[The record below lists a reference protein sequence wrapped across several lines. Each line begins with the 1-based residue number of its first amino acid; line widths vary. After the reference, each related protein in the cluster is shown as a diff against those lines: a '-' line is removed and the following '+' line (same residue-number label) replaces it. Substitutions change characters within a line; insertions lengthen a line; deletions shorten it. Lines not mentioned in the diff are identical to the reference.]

1 MRREDSLNPF
11 HKDYIIF
18 VWIEAVIS
26 WFQSKNFTFQ
36 LIILAVVFDPLG
48 FIAGY
53 TIAPSVGITP
63 LYGGIAGLVGG
74 SFVLSLHVLYT
85 VMSR

>member
-1 MRREDSLNPF
+1 MFR
-11 HKDYIIF
+11 
-18 VWIEAVIS
+18 
-26 WFQSKNFTFQ
+26 WFQSKDFTVQ

-48 FIAGY
+48 FITGY

-63 LYGGIAGLVGG
+63 LYGGIAGLLAG

>member
-1 MRREDSLNPF
+1 MIR
-11 HKDYIIF
+11 
-18 VWIEAVIS
+18 
-26 WFQSKNFTFQ
+26 WFQSKNFTLQ